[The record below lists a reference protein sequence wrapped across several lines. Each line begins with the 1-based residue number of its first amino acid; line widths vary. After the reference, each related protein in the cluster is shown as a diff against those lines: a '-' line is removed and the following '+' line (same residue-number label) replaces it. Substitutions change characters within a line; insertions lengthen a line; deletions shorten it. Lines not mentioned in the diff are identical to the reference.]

1 MFETPILFLIF
12 NRPNTTEEVFERIR
26 QIKPKYLFVAADG
39 PRIHVEG
46 EIELCN
52 KTRAVIN
59 NIDWDCDLKLLFRKE
74 NLGCGKGPSNAIN
87 WFFNYVENGIILEDN
102 CLPAVSFFDFCSILL
117 EKYKDDQQI
126 GLISGTIFYD
136 KRISDKYNFFT
147 GDFMYTWGFATWK
160 RVWTEVDFSQKIDNK
175 EAAKWL
181 VERYDNNKLYVEY
194 HLNILNNAE
203 KEPIVYWNYSFFM
216 HNIRKGRVGVI
227 PTVNLVSNI
236 GNSVTHFTS
245 SKSLLLNTGIQEMKF
260 GADFL
265 QTGGTLT
272 ISQKKKIMTAIV
284 QKIYPVGF
292 KNKMHIQKRKVLGWL
307 K

>member
-1 MFETPILFLIF
+1 
-12 NRPNTTEEVFERIR
+12 
-26 QIKPKYLFVAADG
+26 VAADG

-102 CLPAVSFFDFCSILL
+102 CLP
-117 EKYKDDQQI
+117 
-126 GLISGTIFYD
+126 
-136 KRISDKYNFFT
+136 
-147 GDFMYTWGFATWK
+147 
-160 RVWTEVDFSQKIDNK
+160 QKIDNK

-292 KNKMHIQKRKVLGWL
+292 KIRCISRKEKYLAG
-307 K
+307 